1 MAATKGSD
9 DSAPQSEAGADPPGQ
24 DKDASDLER
33 PESLVHWLEDLYTS
47 NPNQAQFKK
56 KLKLLADLEPPSQ
69 PLTGTEQ
76 DRLFEIASTS
86 DSLLE
91 TTSRLLMALFK
102 LRLSRPKDKSSG
114 ICIKEEIREL
124 AIGVCKRHPLFE
136 TQGIADVFDNLESE
150 HLSVSESRL
159 VKKLWA
165 YSSNAKTLTKS
176 NCDKLKLNGLTC
188 LLAEFKSN
196 GLSNSEIHKLLR
208 QSSWAKGEKFSAD
221 GMDAFF
227 ALVMVTAK
235 EVGAPSV
242 VAGLLEQTADES
254 EKQAEIERKKR
265 NLAERQ
271 KAEAV
276 SESDRLR
283 ALLEIEQEKNT
294 EALEERQQLEKEL
307 AEARSESRSIQIHL
321 RDDYA
326 KLHSQMIRGLNSDLT
341 LLEEGQIALSRNPP
355 KVDVMIDHADRT
367 ISRMKKQ
374 LRQLR
379 ESS

>member
-33 PESLVHWLEDLYTS
+33 RESLVDWLEDLYTR
-47 NPNQAQFKK
+47 NPKPAQFRK

-69 PLTGTEQ
+69 PLTGAEQ

-91 TTSRLLMALFK
+91 TTGRLLMGLLK
-102 LRLSRPKDKSSG
+102 LPLSRPKDKSSG
-114 ICIKEEIREL
+114 INIKKEIREL

-136 TQGIADVFDNLESE
+136 TQGIADRLDHLESE
-150 HLSVSESRL
+150 NPPGFESKL

-165 YSSNAKTLTKS
+165 YSSNDKKTLT
-176 NCDKLKLNGLTC
+176 KLKLNGLTC
-188 LLAEFKSN
+188 LLAELKRN

-227 ALVMVTAK
+227 ALVKVTET
-235 EVGAPSV
+235 EVNAPGV
-242 VAGLLEQTADES
+242 VAGLLEQAADES
-254 EKQAEIERKKR
+254 KKQAEIEQKKR

-271 KAEAV
+271 KDEAV
-276 SESDRLR
+276 SENDRLKE
-283 ALLEIEQEKNT
+283 LLETEEKKNT
-294 EALEERQQLEKEL
+294 EALKEKQQLEKEL
-307 AEARSESRSIQIHL
+307 AEARSESRSIQAHL
-321 RDDYA
+321 RDDYE
-326 KLHSQMIRGLNSDLT
+326 KLCSQMIRGLNSDIT

-355 KVDVMIDHADRT
+355 KVHVMIDHADRT

-374 LRQLR
+374 LGQLR
-379 ESS
+379 ERD

>member
-33 PESLVHWLEDLYTS
+33 RESLVDWLEDLYSS
-47 NPNQAQFKK
+47 NPKPAQFKK

-69 PLTGTEQ
+69 PLTGAEQ

-91 TTSRLLMALFK
+91 TTGRLLMGL
-102 LRLSRPKDKSSG
+102 LELPLSRPKDKSSG
-114 ICIKEEIREL
+114 INIKKEIREL

-136 TQGIADVFDNLESE
+136 TQGIADRLDHLESE
-150 HLSVSESRL
+150 NPPGFESKL

-165 YSSNAKTLTKS
+165 YSSNDKKTLT
-176 NCDKLKLNGLTC
+176 KLKLNGLTC
-188 LLAEFKSN
+188 LLAELKRN

-208 QSSWAKGEKFSAD
+208 RSSWAKGEKVANRD
-221 GMDAFF
+221 MDAFF
-227 ALVMVTAK
+227 ALVNAK
-235 EVGAPSV
+235 DVNAPGV
-242 VAGLLEQTADES
+242 VAGLLKQAADES
-254 EKQAEIERKKR
+254 QKQAETEEKARA
-265 NLAERQ
+265 LAVKQ
-271 KAEAV
+271 KDEAV

-283 ALLEIEQEKNT
+283 ALLETEEKKNT
-294 EALEERQQLEKEL
+294 EALKEKQQLEKEL
-307 AEARSESRSIQIHL
+307 AEARSESRSLQAHL

-326 KLHSQMIRGLNSDLT
+326 KLRSQMIRGLNSDIT

-355 KVDVMIDHADRT
+355 KVHVMIDHADRT

-374 LRQLR
+374 LGQLR
-379 ESS
+379 ERD

>member
-33 PESLVHWLEDLYTS
+33 RESLVDWLEDLYTR
-47 NPNQAQFKK
+47 NPKPAQFRK

-69 PLTGTEQ
+69 PLTGAEQ

-91 TTSRLLMALFK
+91 TTGRLLMGLLK
-102 LRLSRPKDKSSG
+102 LPLSRPKDKSSG
-114 ICIKEEIREL
+114 INIKKEIREL

-136 TQGIADVFDNLESE
+136 TQGIADRLDHLESE
-150 HLSVSESRL
+150 NPPGFESKL

-165 YSSNAKTLTKS
+165 YSSNDKKTLT
-176 NCDKLKLNGLTC
+176 KLKLNGLTC
-188 LLAEFKSN
+188 LLAELKRN

-227 ALVMVTAK
+227 ALVKVTET
-235 EVGAPSV
+235 EVNAPGV
-242 VAGLLEQTADES
+242 VAGLLEQAADES
-254 EKQAEIERKKR
+254 EKQAEIEQKKR

-271 KAEAV
+271 KDEAV
-276 SESDRLR
+276 SENDRLKE
-283 ALLEIEQEKNT
+283 LLETEEKKNT
-294 EALEERQQLEKEL
+294 EALKEKQQLEKEL
-307 AEARSESRSIQIHL
+307 AEARSESRSIQAHL

-326 KLHSQMIRGLNSDLT
+326 KLHSQMIQGLDSDIT
-341 LLEEGQIALSRNPP
+341 LLEEGQIALSRKPP
-355 KVDVMIDHADRT
+355 KVHVMIDHADRT

-379 ESS
+379 ESN

>member
-33 PESLVHWLEDLYTS
+33 RESLVDWLEDLYTR
-47 NPNQAQFKK
+47 NPKPAQFRK

-69 PLTGTEQ
+69 PLTGAEQ

-91 TTSRLLMALFK
+91 TTGRLLMGLLK
-102 LRLSRPKDKSSG
+102 LPLSRPKDKSSG
-114 ICIKEEIREL
+114 INIKKEIREL

-136 TQGIADVFDNLESE
+136 TQGIADRLDHLESE
-150 HLSVSESRL
+150 NPPGFESKL

-165 YSSNAKTLTKS
+165 YSSNDKKTLT
-176 NCDKLKLNGLTC
+176 KLKLNGLTC
-188 LLAEFKSN
+188 LLAELKRN

-227 ALVMVTAK
+227 ALVKVTET
-235 EVGAPSV
+235 EVNARGV
-242 VAGLLEQTADES
+242 VAGLLEQAADES
-254 EKQAEIERKKR
+254 EKQAEIEQKKR

-271 KAEAV
+271 KDEAV
-276 SESDRLR
+276 SENDRLKE
-283 ALLEIEQEKNT
+283 LLETEEKKNT
-294 EALEERQQLEKEL
+294 EALKEKQQLEKEL
-307 AEARSESRSIQIHL
+307 AEARSESRSIQAHL
-321 RDDYA
+321 RDDYE
-326 KLHSQMIRGLNSDLT
+326 KLCSQMIRGLNSDIT

-355 KVDVMIDHADRT
+355 KVHVMIDHADRT

-374 LRQLR
+374 LGQLR
-379 ESS
+379 ERD

>member
-33 PESLVHWLEDLYTS
+33 RESLVHWLEDLYTS
-47 NPNQAQFKK
+47 NPKPAQFKE

-69 PLTGTEQ
+69 PLTGAEQ
-76 DRLFEIASTS
+76 ERLFEIASTS

-136 TQGIADVFDNLESE
+136 TQGIADTLDHLESE
-150 HLSVSESRL
+150 NLSVSESRL
-159 VKKLWA
+159 VKQLWA
-165 YSSNAKTLTKS
+165 YSSKDHALRKL
-176 NCDKLKLNGLTC
+176 NCNKLKLNGLTC
-188 LLAEFKSN
+188 LLAQFKSS

-227 ALVMVTAK
+227 ALVNAK
-235 EVGAPSV
+235 DVNAPGV
-242 VAGLLEQTADES
+242 VAGLLKQAADES
-254 EKQAEIERKKR
+254 QKQAEIEQKKR

-271 KAEAV
+271 KDEAV
-276 SESDRLR
+276 SENDRLKE
-283 ALLEIEQEKNT
+283 LLETEEKKNT
-294 EALEERQQLEKEL
+294 EALKEKQQLEKEL
-307 AEARSESRSIQIHL
+307 AEARSESRSLQAHL

-326 KLHSQMIRGLNSDLT
+326 KLRSQMIRGLNSDIT

-355 KVDVMIDHADRT
+355 KVHVMIDHADRT

-374 LRQLR
+374 LGQLR
-379 ESS
+379 ERD

>member
-33 PESLVHWLEDLYTS
+33 RESLVDWLEDLYTR
-47 NPNQAQFKK
+47 NPKPAQFRK

-69 PLTGTEQ
+69 PLTGAEQ

-91 TTSRLLMALFK
+91 TTGRLLMGLLK
-102 LRLSRPKDKSSG
+102 LPLSRPKDKSSG
-114 ICIKEEIREL
+114 INIKKEIREL

-136 TQGIADVFDNLESE
+136 TQGIADRLDHLESE
-150 HLSVSESRL
+150 NPPGFESKL

-165 YSSNAKTLTKS
+165 YSSNDKKTLT
-176 NCDKLKLNGLTC
+176 KLKLNGLTC
-188 LLAEFKSN
+188 LLAELKRN

-227 ALVMVTAK
+227 ALVKVTET
-235 EVGAPSV
+235 EVNAPGV
-242 VAGLLEQTADES
+242 VAGLLEQAADES
-254 EKQAEIERKKR
+254 KKQAEIEQKKR

-271 KAEAV
+271 KDEAV
-276 SESDRLR
+276 SENDRLKE
-283 ALLEIEQEKNT
+283 LLEIEQEKNT
-294 EALEERQQLEKEL
+294 EALKERQQLEKEL
-307 AEARSESRSIQIHL
+307 AEARSESRSIQAHL
-321 RDDYA
+321 RDDYE
-326 KLHSQMIRGLNSDLT
+326 KLCSQMIRGLNSDIT

-355 KVDVMIDHADRT
+355 KVHVMIDHADRT

-379 ESS
+379 ESN